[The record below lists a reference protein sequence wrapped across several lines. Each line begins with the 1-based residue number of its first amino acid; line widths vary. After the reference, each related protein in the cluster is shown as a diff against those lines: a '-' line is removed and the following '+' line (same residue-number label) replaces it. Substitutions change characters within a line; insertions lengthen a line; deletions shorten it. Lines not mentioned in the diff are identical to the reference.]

1 MFLWIVLQA
10 GFATDFLAK
19 NFSPKTISN
28 YRDSIYDTGKVLGKL
43 AGQD

>member
-1 MFLWIVLQA
+1 MLQA

-19 NFSPKTISN
+19 ILWPQTINN
-28 YRDSIYDTGKVLGKL
+28 YRDSIYDTGKVVGKL